1 MTPFAV
7 LGEAPNRAA
16 GAWIREAGPI
26 TSAREIARVR
36 PNFPRPSA
44 PQVARTSARARV
56 KPGSTT
62 DIARAL
68 PSPGVKP
75 GSSAVLLRVHLV
87 HPGSSSPYHFYI
99 HVYTMTARRGVLRVR
114 NSLIACTLTAAVLF
128 SSADA
133 ATYTYTKGVDCGDYS
148 TVTVQNEDVWRC
160 CSAERAKGFAFWV
173 RPDAD
178 EKAYHNVRVKI
189 LDTRQNKEYVA
200 SAGSC
205 NVLDDGDTCTGE
217 SCYRPSSAYK
227 WRCESD
233 TCCYSSDYYFQYCLE
248 ITCNHDDAWWNWWN
262 GPCKFDYAYVVFDDA
277 VPTSWTC
284 SKDYYAAD
292 DGCDCDCGAHDPDCD
307 IAGST
312 IYGCNSY
319 EHTGACTS
327 WGTCET
333 YQYPPPPPPSPPSP
347 PPPSLPPPPPSCTA
361 STSPSADGSFGPFYC
376 INGGTVS
383 GLAPDGC
390 KCQDCNPG
398 FGGVNCADANACSAS
413 TDSTKTTGNDGEF
426 WCINGG
432 VIGGNAGGCTCT
444 CGPGISGDHCQTRNA
459 CDATT
464 DPQKRTGSDGTF
476 WCINGGTIGGV
487 TDSCTCTGCSNGY
500 TGDHCQTATACTASS
515 DESKT
520 TGADGEFYCVNGG
533 TIGGVTGGAR
543 AQNVTPAGK
552 AITVTPRKTV

>member
-1 MTPFAV
+1 MT
-7 LGEAPNRAA
+7 
-16 GAWIREAGPI
+16 
-26 TSAREIARVR
+26 
-36 PNFPRPSA
+36 
-44 PQVARTSARARV
+44 
-56 KPGSTT
+56 
-62 DIARAL
+62 D
-68 PSPGVKP
+68 
-75 GSSAVLLRVHLV
+75 
-87 HPGSSSPYHFYI
+87 
-99 HVYTMTARRGVLRVR
+99 
-114 NSLIACTLTAAVLF
+114 
-128 SSADA
+128 
-133 ATYTYTKGVDCGDYS
+133 
-148 TVTVQNEDVWRC
+148 VTVI
-160 CSAERAKGFAFWV
+160 G
-173 RPDAD
+173 
-178 EKAYHNVRVKI
+178 
-189 LDTRQNKEYVA
+189 
-200 SAGSC
+200 
-205 NVLDDGDTCTGE
+205 
-217 SCYRPSSAYK
+217 
-227 WRCESD
+227 
-233 TCCYSSDYYFQYCLE
+233 
-248 ITCNHDDAWWNWWN
+248 
-262 GPCKFDYAYVVFDDA
+262 
-277 VPTSWTC
+277 
-284 SKDYYAAD
+284 
-292 DGCDCDCGAHDPDCD
+292 GAHDPDCD

-487 TDSCTCTGCSNGY
+487 TGSCTCTGCSKGY

-520 TGADGEFYCVNGG
+520 TGADGEFYCVNNG
-533 TIGGVTGGAR
+533 TIGGVTGSCTCTKCNPGYGGTNCATSGACSASAEKSKTTGNDGEYYCINGGIISGTSGSCQCICAGGYSGDHCQTANACTATTDESKKDGKDGEYFINGGTISGTSGSCQCTCAGGFKATTARTGKFAPTPRTQPRQPAPTASFTASTAALSAASLNRAR
-543 AQNVTPAGK
+543 AQDVTRAMK
-552 AITVTPRKTV
+552 AITARRARRALHPRMRPRRPGATALSTASMAAPSRPVGSCTCTGCNTGYEGDHCQTAKPAQHPQTRPRMVLTHHLLTWRHCRWKHRVVQMHVQGWVRRRGCKRRSDANSATVTKKEEAEKLAT